1 MKQNEIK
8 KYEKI
13 NKLLVKLTVFS
24 FLLTIVFQFY
34 LNVFIDREIILL
46 NKLQNREGMNL
57 KQLDIK
63 PKYGEI
69 IFKVSENTNN
79 KNFKMLINGEKKD
92 FVNGS
97 VKIQVKDGDLIEFM
111 NYDLSENTQIIVEYV
126 SSNIKNFKKNDV
138 LDLKTDDK
146 VLLIKIP

>member
-13 NKLLVKLTVFS
+13 NKLLVKLTVSS
-24 FLLTIVFQFY
+24 FFLTIVFQFY
-34 LNVFIDREIILL
+34 LNMFIDREIILL
-46 NKLQNREGMNL
+46 SKLQNREDMNL
-57 KQLDIK
+57 KQLDMI

-69 IFKVSENTNN
+69 IFKVSEKVNN
-79 KNFKMLINGEKKD
+79 KNFRILINGEKKD

-97 VKIQVKDGDLIEFM
+97 AKIQVKDGDLIEFM
-111 NYDLSENTQIIVEYV
+111 NYDLSENTEIIVEYV

-138 LDLKTDDK
+138 LDLKTDK

>member
-13 NKLLVKLTVFS
+13 NKLLVKLTVSS

-34 LNVFIDREIILL
+34 LNMFIDREIILL
-46 NKLQNREGMNL
+46 SKLQNREDMNL
-57 KQLDIK
+57 KQLDMI

-69 IFKVSENTNN
+69 IFKVSEKVNN
-79 KNFKMLINGEKKD
+79 KNFRILINGEKKD

-97 VKIQVKDGDLIEFM
+97 AKIQVKDGDLIEFM
-111 NYDLSENTQIIVEYV
+111 NYDLSENTEIIVEYV

-138 LDLKTDDK
+138 LDLKTDK